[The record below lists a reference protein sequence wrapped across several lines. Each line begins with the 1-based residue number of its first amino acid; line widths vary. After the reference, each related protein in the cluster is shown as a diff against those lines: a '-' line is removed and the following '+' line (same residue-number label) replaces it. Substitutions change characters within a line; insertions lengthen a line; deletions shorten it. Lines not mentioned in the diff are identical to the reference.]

1 MIARWTALLALVAAP
16 ALAQDRPR
24 GGIGA
29 WDTGTASAAALT
41 PEALAARSGW
51 TALDKP
57 GAAKGDLVVTNGRV
71 TLVARKGAD
80 ALELHGVSGAVRARL
95 GLGSPVSASLAD
107 LGKGSAAL
115 LASGVRFLLKRGEA
129 AVEAV
134 APSGALRVESPAR
147 FIALPDFFAD
157 DIVVDARQIPASKAE
172 LPSENFLLHL
182 SGNRDAITMCVFEN
196 REQDVRI
203 SLAGDGESR
212 HVLASEIEF
221 GKGRKIWVA
230 AFEGAGLWTSIDLD
244 RRQKGKIVPLDWTMP
259 YPAVWRTDFTRND
272 GLIDSWE
279 MLLQEKEGGEYTK
292 PVWFGTG
299 PTKVRPNRGVV
310 DQAIGG
316 LSYPTWTDAAKK
328 AFVQPFNEK
337 GKMELSFWGPAVVY
351 PINRMAETPLDAFTV
366 TDVVRATLGV
376 GPCEYILDVEGQK
389 SELKGR
395 ATCSVREE
403 LKAMYEK
410 GEQAARKA
418 DTEQFLKQGLA
429 FVTHI
434 RSRIQGYLD
443 FAAKM
448 RAELKKSPPSPAL
461 AEIDTL
467 LAEVDARVAAK
478 LDVIKTPQHVA
489 AMMDAFRKDGLGVE
503 GPAGLEKAKAF
514 SEALV
519 LIGGTQDELV
529 GECRYLVKN
538 LRQKVALMAVKEP
551 AIAAFAGKLRS
562 EAQAVL
568 RAPSVHESARH

>member
-1 MIARWTALLALVAAP
+1 MILLALLLQVK
-16 ALAQDRPR
+16 
-24 GGIGA
+24 A
-29 WDTGTASAAALT
+29 WDTSTSSPTPYAADVVAVK
-41 PEALAARSGW
+41 SGW
-51 TALDKP
+51 TALDKAGP
-57 GAAKGDLVVTNGRV
+57 VKGDLAVSNGRV
-71 TLVARKGAD
+71 TLVARKGVD
-80 ALELHGVSGAVRARL
+80 VLDLHGASGALRVRL
-95 GLGSPVSASLAD
+95 GLEKKGAAVLAE
-107 LGKGSAAL
+107 LGKGAAAL
-115 LASGVRFLLKRGEA
+115 DVAGVRLTLKRGDA
-129 AVEAV
+129 VVEAV
-134 APSGALRVESPAR
+134 APAGALRVESPGR
-147 FIALPDFFAD
+147 FLVLPDFFAD
-157 DIVVDARQIPASKAE
+157 DIVVDARQIPAAKAE

-182 SGNRDAITMCVFEN
+182 SGDRDALTMCVFEN

-203 SLAGDGESR
+203 ALAGEGDKRQVIS
-212 HVLASEIEF
+212 SEIEF

-230 AFEGAGLWTSIDLD
+230 ALEGPGLWTSIDLA
-244 RRQKGKIVPLDWTMP
+244 RQQKGRVVPLDWTMP
-259 YPAVWRTDFTRND
+259 YPAVWRTDLTRHD

-279 MLLQEKEGGEYTK
+279 MLLQEKEGGEFVK
-292 PVWFGTG
+292 PVWFGDG
-299 PTKVRPNRGVV
+299 PKRLRPNRQTV

-316 LSYPTWTDAAKK
+316 LLYPAWTEASKK
-328 AFVQPFNEK
+328 GFVQPFNEK
-337 GKMELSFWGPAVVY
+337 GKMELSHWGPAVVY
-351 PINRMAETPLDAFTV
+351 PINRMADTPLDAFTV

-395 ATCSVREE
+395 ATCSVRDE

-434 RSRIQGYLD
+434 RSRIQGYQD

-448 RAELKKSPPSPAL
+448 RAELKKSPPSPSL

-478 LDVIKTPQHVA
+478 LDLIKTPKDVA
-489 AMMDAFRKDGLGVE
+489 AMMDAFRKDGLGKE
-503 GPAGLEKAKAF
+503 GPEGVEKAKAF
-514 SEALV
+514 GEALV

-538 LRQKVALMAVKEP
+538 LRQRVAIMAVKDASLAP
-551 AIAAFAGKLRS
+551 FASKLRA
-562 EAQAVL
+562 EAQVVL

>member
-1 MIARWTALLALVAAP
+1 MILLALLLQVK
-16 ALAQDRPR
+16 
-24 GGIGA
+24 A
-29 WDTGTASAAALT
+29 WDTSTSSAAPYAAD
-41 PEALAARSGW
+41 ALAAKTGW
-51 TALDKP
+51 IALEKAGP
-57 GAAKGDLVVTNGRV
+57 LKGDAVLSNGRV

-80 ALELHGVSGAVRARL
+80 GLEIHGPSGAVRARL
-95 GLGSPVSASLAD
+95 SLDKKVSASLAD
-107 LGKGSAAL
+107 LGKGGAAL
-115 LASGVRFLLKRGEA
+115 ETSGARFTLKRGET

-134 APSGALRVESPAR
+134 APSGVLRVESPAR
-147 FIALPDFFAD
+147 FLALPDFFAD

-203 SLAGDGESR
+203 SLAGDGDKR
-212 HVLASEIEF
+212 QVVASEIEF

-230 AFEGAGLWTSIDLD
+230 AFEGPGLWTSIDLA
-244 RRQKGKIVPLDWTMP
+244 RNQRGRIIPLDWTMP
-259 YPAVWRTDFTRND
+259 YPAVWRTDFTRHD
-272 GLIDSWE
+272 ELIDSWE
-279 MLLQEKEGGEYTK
+279 MLLQEKEGGEFTK
-292 PVWFGTG
+292 PVWFGDG
-299 PTKVRPNRGVV
+299 PKKLRANRQVV

-316 LSYPTWTDAAKK
+316 LLYPCWTDAAKK
-328 AFVQPFNEK
+328 GFVQPFNEK

-351 PINRMAETPLDAFTV
+351 PINRMADTPLDAFTV

-395 ATCSVREE
+395 ATCSVRDE

-410 GEQAARKA
+410 GEQASRKA
-418 DTEQFLKQGLA
+418 DTEQFLKQGLT

-434 RSRIQGYLD
+434 RARIQGYVD

-448 RAELKKSPPSPAL
+448 RAELKKSPTSPAL
-461 AEIDTL
+461 AEIDKL

-478 LDVIKTPQHVA
+478 LDIIKTPKVVA
-489 AMMDAFRKDGLGVE
+489 EMMDAFRKDGLGVE
-503 GPAGLEKAKAF
+503 GAAGVEKAKAF
-514 SEALV
+514 GDALV
-519 LIGGTQDELV
+519 VIGGTQDELV

-538 LRQKVALMAVKEP
+538 LRQRVALMAVKDP
-551 AIAAFAGKLRS
+551 SIAAFAGKLRV